1 MMVIYKYFFL
11 GGYPCPPFPPPTP
24 PPQQQTQAPSVTQQ
38 PSVTPQTTPSVTQQP
53 STNSSGICELFLCDV
68 EQ

>member
-11 GGYPCPPFPPPTP
+11 GGYPCRPPFPPPTP
-24 PPQQQTQAPSVTQQ
+24 PPQQQTQA

-53 STNSSGICELFLCDV
+53 STNSSGMCELFLCDV